1 MANQSNINVNNEI
14 KNDLRSYQKS
24 YKFVVY
30 KSFFD
35 GEVDGEISYE
45 KLARGF
51 RNFYLKRKN
60 SGLKVEIDN
69 ATNEILNVN
78 KTESNL
84 NAIRSYIK
92 RMPLDRLDTL
102 EIYDNDY
109 VRLRDDIRYKLKPE
123 DKKEILEYIDDKLKE
138 YYTERLNTKY
148 EIDDNIISEDDFNLN
163 SNNNFSFSV
172 SLGVSV
178 FKYGITVPVNIQ
190 AKLFDNIGHDF
201 QNEDEIIELIYNDKS
216 YNAKMRENKNDH
228 DYKNIQIRYD
238 SNHDLKERFSSRFN
252 KAKKLL
258 DEDKLKLIPYYR
270 QPEIIVK
277 STDDPLKYKLELITI
292 EDKLHNWINDNIDH
306 IKDHISSEGFNYPE
320 GLVDNF
326 YLSLKSKPFVLLAGI
341 SGTGKTKLVKL
352 FAEAINCT
360 SSNNRFK
367 LISVRPDWNDS
378 SDLLGYKNL
387 KGEFIPGPMIDIIQ
401 RANNNRDEIHIVCLD
416 EMNLA
421 RVEYYFSE
429 FLSKMETREFVDEDK
444 IETIPLFD
452 KRDFEK
458 DEDKKIY
465 GELVMPDNLYIVG
478 TVNMDETTHPF
489 SKKVLDRAN
498 TIEFNNID
506 LKTYSLD
513 DQEGLSPI
521 EEIDNKFLTA
531 EYLKLKDCSKNEKE
545 YIDEIINELDEIN
558 NILNE
563 ANLHAGYRIR
573 DEIIFYMLNNKKY
586 LQMDKNKAF
595 DFQLMQK
602 ILPRIQGSSTAI
614 KKVIRELF
622 TFATGKSFDETVNIG
637 DEAREYVK
645 KNNDIKYPKS
655 AKKLAYMIKRMEE
668 DRFTAYW
675 L

>member
-1 MANQSNINVNNEI
+1 MGDTKNKIISELNNI
-14 KNDLRSYQKS
+14 DKS
-24 YKFVVY
+24 YKLVIY
-30 KSFFD
+30 KVFFENSKSGNLEYD
-35 GEVDGEISYE
+35 KLVE
-45 KLARGF
+45 KF
-51 RNFYLKRKN
+51 REFYLDRYNKN
-60 SGLKVEIDN
+60 LIIEEDGTNKASKVILNINESSE
-69 ATNEILNVN
+69 NEIRNHLNQIFNRV
-78 KTESNL
+78 L
-84 NAIRSYIK
+84 IY
-92 RMPLDRLDTL
+92 L
-102 EIYDNDY
+102 EINKKDN
-109 VRLRDDIRYKLKPE
+109 VVKLKNDMIDKLSE
-123 DKKEILEYIDDKLKE
+123 SEINEIINFIKKELK
-138 YYTERLNTKY
+138 KY
-148 EIDDNIISEDDFNLN
+148 FKNKLN
-163 SNNNFSFSV
+163 SN
-172 SLGVSV
+172 
-178 FKYGITVPVNIQ
+178 YDINIIQ
-190 AKLFDNIGHDF
+190 
-201 QNEDEIIELIYNDKS
+201 KS
-216 YNAKMRENKNDH
+216 K
-228 DYKNIQIRYD
+228 
-238 SNHDLKERFSSRFN
+238 KE
-252 KAKKLL
+252 
-258 DEDKLKLIPYYR
+258 
-270 QPEIIVK
+270 
-277 STDDPLKYKLELITI
+277 
-292 EDKLHNWINDNIDH
+292 NIDH